1 MNPADLAIAVI
12 CFVSFVVGVPANV
25 ISLRYFLKKNFYN
38 STCIYIAVASLD
50 ILTCVM
56 VFPVGES
63 NFKYKV
69 YNFYTLTASSTFRQ

>member
-1 MNPADLAIAVI
+1 MKPADLAIAVI

-50 ILTCVM
+50 ILTCAM
-56 VFPVGES
+56 VFPVGKS
-63 NFKYKV
+63 NKFTAL
-69 YNFYTLTASSTFRQ
+69 NFNSKFNISAVGS